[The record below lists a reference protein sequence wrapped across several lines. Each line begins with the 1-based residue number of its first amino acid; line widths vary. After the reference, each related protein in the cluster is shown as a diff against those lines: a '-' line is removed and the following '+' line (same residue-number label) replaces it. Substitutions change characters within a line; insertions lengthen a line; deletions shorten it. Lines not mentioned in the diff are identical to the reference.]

1 MSIRLVKTS
10 FAASS
15 RDAKLVAVDTNVPRT
30 STPPKYKGG
39 VTGVKGV
46 LHQPISSASTCTS
59 PAFSPHITRH
69 DNPLP
74 RRPIRR
80 HSPYRQG
87 PIARVSFKH
96 IHSSFDVLHEE
107 DEPVQSRTYDA
118 KNGARNHHKRTL
130 NDWSKPAL
138 GDWSTREGLDY
149 SKAVA
154 GLLLSRVSEGPYR
167 LSLYDRFCS
176 FFGYPWTRSVL

>member
-30 STPPKYKGG
+30 STPPKFKGG
-39 VTGVKGV
+39 VPGVKGV
-46 LHQPISSASTCTS
+46 LHQPTSSATG
-59 PAFSPHITRH
+59 PAFSAHITRR

-74 RRPIRR
+74 HRPLRR

-87 PIARVSFKH
+87 PIARASFKH

-107 DEPVQSRTYDA
+107 DEPVQCRTYDA
-118 KNGARNHHKRTL
+118 KNGPRKHYKRTL

-138 GDWSTREGLDY
+138 GDWSTRDGLDY

-154 GLLLSRVSEGPYR
+154 GLLLSRVSEGRARALRRDCPKPYVKSG
-167 LSLYDRFCS
+167 LS
-176 FFGYPWTRSVL
+176 TVVV